1 MKLLRIVPMIVIVLA
16 AASMAPAAGPAHGVV
31 NVNTATADQLQL
43 LPRIGPSLAQRIV
56 EFRKANGEF
65 KSVDELV
72 AVKGIGERS
81 LERLRPYVTI
91 KGATTLTA
99 KVRLPRKS
107 SKKASGS

>member
-1 MKLLRIVPMIVIVLA
+1 MRLHRIVPMIVIVLA
-16 AASMAPAAGPAHGVV
+16 VASLAPAASPAQGVV

-43 LPRIGPSLAQRIV
+43 LPRIGPSLAQRII
-56 EFRKANGEF
+56 EFRKANGQF

-81 LERLRPYVTI
+81 LERLRPYVTV

-107 SKKASGS
+107 AKKASGS

>member
-1 MKLLRIVPMIVIVLA
+1 MKLYRIVPMIVIVLA
-16 AASMAPAAGPAHGVV
+16 AAGLASAAGPAHGVV
-31 NVNTATADQLQL
+31 NVNTATVDQLQL
-43 LPRIGPSLAQRIV
+43 LPRIGPALAQRIV
-56 EFRKANGEF
+56 KFRKANGEF

-72 AVKGIGERS
+72 AVKGVGERS